1 MYKGR
6 SKLLPIVL
14 VVVFAV
20 IAIIAIV
27 SLGRAFLNRGEDA
40 PVAEEVNSVKQS
52 LLMSDVD
59 SAVRMTVR
67 GPILADE
74 NFNSYQI
81 TISPTARDMTTLGGY
96 QNRVIDTKRLSNST
110 SAYEEFVH
118 ALSRVDFANIAEG
131 PEVLSDVRGVCAEGR
146 LYTFD
151 LLQAQSVVRTSWV
164 TSCRNV
170 EGSFR
175 GNAVASRDL
184 FQRQIPDADVLIR
197 SLNL

>member
-6 SKLLPIVL
+6 STLLPIVL
-14 VVVFAV
+14 VAVFAI

-27 SLGRAFLNRGEDA
+27 SLGKSLLNRGDDA
-40 PVAEEVNSVKQS
+40 PIAEEVNSVQQS
-52 LLMSDVD
+52 LLASEIDR
-59 SAVRMTVR
+59 AVRMTVR

-81 TISPTARDMTTLGGY
+81 TVSPTEREMITFEGY
-96 QNRVIDTKRLSNST
+96 QHRILEADSLPNST
-110 SAYEEFVH
+110 TAYEEFVH
-118 ALSRVDFANIAEG
+118 ALSKVNFAQIAQG
-131 PEVLSDVRGVCAEGR
+131 PEIPSDVRGVCAAGR

-151 LLQAQSVVRTSWV
+151 LLQAQSVVRTSWI

-170 EGSFR
+170 EGSFN
-175 GNAVASRDL
+175 GDAITSRDL
-184 FQRQIPDADVLIR
+184 FQRQIPEANALIR